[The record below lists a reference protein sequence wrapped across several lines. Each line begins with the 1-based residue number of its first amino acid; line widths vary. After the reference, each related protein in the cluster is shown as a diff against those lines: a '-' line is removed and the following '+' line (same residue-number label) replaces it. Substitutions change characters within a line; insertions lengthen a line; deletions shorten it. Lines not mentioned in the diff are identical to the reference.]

1 VVCTDGDPTCDA
13 DGVADGTCSFGVRLC
28 TGTSSS
34 SCDTTL
40 LSSANTAG
48 LHLLPPHLPA
58 SDGSCGPTLSVTVPE
73 GSTAAATVLALD
85 GSSLRDVDYLN
96 LCCVAG
102 DPTPLDA
109 ARCAVGISLRASGCP
124 LRKIPLG
131 ARRAFTRA
139 QELLKGF
146 ADDPSRTKDLNRAS
160 RKIAVVHRAAQH
172 LAKHDQCG
180 DALGLAMIYAQDM
193 VARVAAH

>member
-1 VVCTDGDPTCDA
+1 MRAVAVAIVLLLATAHGGRAEVQGGGLTDTDCRMVFRGVTATNERSGVVCTDGDPTCDA

-34 SCDTTL
+34 SCDTTP

-48 LHLLPPHLPA
+48 LHLQPPHLPPA
-58 SDGSCGPTLSVTVPE
+58 SDGTCGPTLSVTVPE
-73 GSTAAATVLALD
+73 GSTASATVLALD

-96 LCCVAG
+96 LCCIAG

-131 ARRAFTRA
+131 ARRAF
-139 QELLKGF
+139 
-146 ADDPSRTKDLNRAS
+146 
-160 RKIAVVHRAAQH
+160 
-172 LAKHDQCG
+172 
-180 DALGLAMIYAQDM
+180 
-193 VARVAAH
+193 